1 MRMKN
6 VHHQLLGTP
15 ERRLRLELEA
25 KRRKTSVARVI
36 KDAVAGAPPRA
47 RHHAAPTAPLFF
59 AGVGGELR
67 PYDNDSG
74 EGRVGWD

>member
-36 KDAVAGAPPRA
+36 KDAVAATQPRA
-47 RHHAAPTAPLFF
+47 RNHA
-59 AGVGGELR
+59 
-67 PYDNDSG
+67 
-74 EGRVGWD
+74 